1 MGRPLRFT
9 TSQPTKALRRG
20 DIAMRTRKGDLGPT
34 ASTKYYNTINPT
46 EIGKYVVYKV
56 EDAVTAPLC
65 YTPQDDEEFIRLCKQ
80 LGGTSVTDV
89 ASGLTYIADQSDLM
103 VGSLINVTGS
113 SATEVNPVALY
124 MELGSNPGVSNK
136 WFNTKFPDNLVGLNV
151 ATENDAPQPALSE
164 WICLETTNSVKY
176 AAPYTGTKIYEIDTS
191 GNTTTLVSATAS
203 PSNGSFN
210 VVQNRKYVAN
220 KPIHL
225 FRSARQDIMMPLAVS
240 GYNWGFYFSRNEP
253 ITVNLYCV
261 DDCTV
266 RIFATTVNL
275 SNQVGEVSL
284 TGGVTN
290 TFVFSDDTYDNDR
303 INLYGSVPFIAS
315 VTGNGGDRS
324 GLSLAGAVSYRRDSG
339 GLSSTIIG
347 TTPATTNANAVSDDL
362 DTWAFD
368 IGDGSGG
375 DSEQSAPLHML
386 NHNYTLGDE
395 LESYKVVSPYDQ
407 TVTISSWNGSAW
419 VEFSSHTLSG
429 ASLTGP
435 ATAESG
441 SQPGGTPF
449 NSNTLWKFEGTKP
462 YYLCVNEGSADEETL
477 FGWNSGAVEAFFL

>member
-9 TSQPTKALRRG
+9 TSQPTKALRKG
-20 DIAMRTRKGDLGPT
+20 DVAMRTRKGDLGPT
-34 ASTKYYNTINPT
+34 ASTKYYNAINPT
-46 EIGKYVVYKV
+46 EIGKYVVYEV
-56 EDAVTAPLC
+56 IDATTAPRC
-65 YTPQDDEEFIRLCKQ
+65 YTPQDDEEFVRLCNQ
-80 LGGTSVTDV
+80 LGGSVTDV
-89 ASGLTYIADQSDLM
+89 TSGLNYIADQSDLM

-113 SATEVNPVALY
+113 SATTVNPIALY
-124 MELGSNPGVSNK
+124 MELGSNPGVQNK
-136 WFNTKFPDNLVGLNV
+136 WFNTKSPDNLIGLNV
-151 ATENDAPQPALSE
+151 ATENDAPQPSLSE

-176 AAPYTGTKIYEIDTS
+176 AAPYTGTVIYEIDTS
-191 GNTTTLVSATAS
+191 GNTTTLVSATSS

-225 FRSARQDIMMPLAVS
+225 FRSSRQDIMMPLAVS

-266 RIFATTVNL
+266 RVFASPQLTNK
-275 SNQVGEVSL
+275 VGEVSL

-290 TFVFSDDTYDNDR
+290 TFVFSDDTFDNDR
-303 INLYGSVPFIAS
+303 INIYGSVPFIAS
-315 VTGNGGDRS
+315 ITGTGGDRS
-324 GLSLAGAVSYRRDSG
+324 GAALAGAVSYRRDSG
-339 GLSSTIIG
+339 GLNSTVQG
-347 TTPATTNANAVSDDL
+347 TTPATINTNAVTDDDL

-368 IGDGSGG
+368 IGDGAGG

-386 NHNYTLGDE
+386 NQNYTLGDE
-395 LESYKVVSPYDQ
+395 LESYKIVSPYDQ

-429 ASLTGP
+429 AGLNTP

-441 SQPGGTPF
+441 SQQGGTPF

-462 YYLCVNEGSADEETL
+462 YYLCVNEASADEETL

>member
-339 GLSSTIIG
+339 GLE
-347 TTPATTNANAVSDDL
+347 
-362 DTWAFD
+362 F
-368 IGDGSGG
+368 
-375 DSEQSAPLHML
+375 
-386 NHNYTLGDE
+386 NYNR
-395 LESYKVVSPYDQ
+395 YNPRNNK
-407 TVTISSWNGSAW
+407 
-419 VEFSSHTLSG
+419 
-429 ASLTGP
+429 
-435 ATAESG
+435 
-441 SQPGGTPF
+441 
-449 NSNTLWKFEGTKP
+449 
-462 YYLCVNEGSADEETL
+462 C
-477 FGWNSGAVEAFFL
+477 